1 LSAAGIVLG
10 MRRWKATIE
19 TSKDTCSIFFV
30 LAPCLLVSALNAFA
44 GSTTIHHGSSLVS
57 FMWTFSELLE
67 AFAMV
72 PQYIFTY
79 RQEEENKRSD
89 KKIFLYICLIGGY
102 RCLYA
107 MNWIYKKIMI
117 GSAYSDFISWIGGII
132 EIGLFIDF
140 IVNKSFL
147 KFIVLGVDTRIN
159 DISKQIE
166 MKVLPGVVN
175 PNAEDDIDAEIFS
188 NGGMRKRKGGTAL
201 DEEDEAML
209 II

>member
-1 LSAAGIVLG
+1 
-10 MRRWKATIE
+10 
-19 TSKDTCSIFFV
+19 
-30 LAPCLLVSALNAFA
+30 
-44 GSTTIHHGSSLVS
+44 
-57 FMWTFSELLE
+57 MWTFSELLE

-89 KKIFLYICLIGGY
+89 KKIFLYILLIGGY

-107 MNWIYKKIMI
+107 MNWIYKKIML

-147 KFIVLGVDTRIN
+147 KFVVLGIDTKIN
-159 DISKQIE
+159 TISKQIE
-166 MKVLPGVVN
+166 MKVLPGAAGN
-175 PNAEDDIDAEIFS
+175 SAAEDEIDAEIFS
-188 NGGMRKRKGGTAL
+188 GGGMRKRKNAPL